1 MIVLVI
7 CKITAG
13 DLIANHLRLFLCDIV
28 LSGQHPH
35 RPLNHHR
42 RNMKLCF

>member
-13 DLIANHLRLFLCDIV
+13 DLIANHLRLFLCEDFIF
-28 LSGQHPH
+28 LFIQIIWI
-35 RPLNHHR
+35 
-42 RNMKLCF
+42 F

>member
-13 DLIANHLRLFLCDIV
+13 DLIANHLRLFYARFYLLVYTNNLDF
-28 LSGQHPH
+28 LT
-35 RPLNHHR
+35 R
-42 RNMKLCF
+42 